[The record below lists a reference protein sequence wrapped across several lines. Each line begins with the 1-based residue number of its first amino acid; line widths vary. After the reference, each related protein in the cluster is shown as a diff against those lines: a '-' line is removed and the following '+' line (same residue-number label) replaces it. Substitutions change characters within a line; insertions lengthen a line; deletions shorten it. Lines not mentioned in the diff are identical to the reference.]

1 MKDHL
6 PPLIIV
12 GSFPDTFSLS
22 DLLQS
27 SLVEKNI
34 CQTKEKYPDLDRH
47 KIITDGM
54 VFELDL
60 FSEEETENILNQ
72 NCGATLFGTA
82 AEKGSA
88 GIGLW
93 LGEHLEN
100 GRHLPSINRALLKV
114 AKILGQAVSA
124 THICWHPARQSI
136 DFGHFEEAVDDYLA
150 GGPTPILIQIAIT
163 KNTDSALQT
172 QGLSY
177 FSNQEITLAETPNL
191 SESEALK
198 RLVRISHDIAING
211 KIDNVLEVDGLDK
224 GERITFKPSRDSS
237 ELAIKISAG

>member
-6 PPLIIV
+6 PPLLIV
-12 GSFPDTFSLS
+12 GSFPDTFNLP

-27 SLVEKNI
+27 SLVRKNI
-34 CQTKEKYPDLDRH
+34 SLTKTKYADLDRH

-60 FSEEETENILNQ
+60 FSEEETGNILKQ
-72 NCGATLFGTA
+72 NCGATLFGSA
-82 AEKGSA
+82 AEQGSA

-93 LGEHLEN
+93 LGDHLEN
-100 GRHLPSINRALLKV
+100 GRHLPSINRTLLKV
-114 AKILGQAVSA
+114 AQILGQAVSA
-124 THICWHPARQSI
+124 THICWLPARQSI
-136 DFGHFEEAVDDYLA
+136 DFAHFEEAVADYLA

-163 KNTDSALQT
+163 KNPNNRLQT
-172 QGLSY
+172 RGLSY

-224 GERITFKPSRDSS
+224 GEKITFKPSRNAS
-237 ELAIKISAG
+237 ELAVEISAC